1 MMGSMM
7 GDKPAL
13 NETTALI
20 IDEYRRMEIVRKARI
35 MNCVACFATVS
46 GSALILILA
55 YITQPIL
62 YPSPEFPK
70 CPQDDAGVRCSGSGT
85 CMTGNVLVAAD
96 ANCTTALCYCKCNL
110 DRVGESCGQFDLG
123 MPFSIFF
130 IFAFLMQSVT
140 SLVKSYFSPDVKT
153 LSVGD

>member
-7 GDKPAL
+7 GDKLAL

-20 IDEYRRMEIVRKARI
+20 VDEYRRIEIVRKARI
-35 MNCVACFATVS
+35 LNFVACFATIF
-46 GSALILILA
+46 GSTLILVLA

-62 YPSPEFPK
+62 YPSLEFPD
-70 CPQDDAGVRCSGSGT
+70 CPQDDAGVRCSGSGD
-85 CMTGNVLVAAD
+85 CMTGNTIVAAT

-130 IFAFLMQSVT
+130 VFAFLMQSVM
-140 SLVKSYFSPDVKT
+140 SLVKSYFSAETKT